1 MTAVQASGK
10 NYFGTYAIPVAV
22 REVPAAGHPQHP
34 HDLTMTMHFHDF
46 SELVIITGGQGEHII
61 NGINYPVGS
70 GDVFLIQGYSEHCFK
85 RRDQVSHV
93 NVMYDTSRLP
103 LSMDWLRKIPGY
115 NVVFNLEPNWRSERN
130 FKHRLHLT
138 PAQLGKVETIV
149 RQMKDELEKQED
161 GYEAAVYSLLLEL
174 IVFIS
179 RQYARKSQDETAA
192 LVRLGKVISALEND
206 SSRAWTLTEIARL
219 AGMSASN
226 LLLLFKAATG
236 VSPID
241 YLIKT
246 RLRHAAEELKNTAKS
261 ISEIA
266 GDHGFNDSN
275 YFSKMFKSVNGV
287 SPRNFRKNMRS

>member
-10 NYFGTYAIPVAV
+10 NYFGNNAIPVAI
-22 REVPAAGHPQHP
+22 RAVPAAGHPQHP

-46 SELVIITGGQGEHII
+46 SELVIITAGQGEHTI
-61 NGINYPVGS
+61 NGVDYPVGA

-93 NVMYDTSRLP
+93 NVMYDGSRLP

-138 PAQLGKVETIV
+138 PAQLGKVETIIQ
-149 RQMKDELEKQED
+149 QMKNELEKQED
-161 GYEAAVYSLLLEL
+161 GYEAAVYSQLLEL

-179 RQYARKSQDETAA
+179 RQYSRKSQDETAA
-192 LVRLGKVISALEND
+192 LIRLGKVISSLEND
-206 SSRAWTLTEIARL
+206 CTRAWTLPEIAKL

-246 RLRHAAEELKNTAKS
+246 RLRRAADELKTTSKS
-261 ISEIA
+261 IAEIA
-266 GDHGFNDSN
+266 YDHGFNDSN
-275 YFSKMFKSVNGV
+275 YFSKMFKNVNGL
-287 SPRNFRKNMRS
+287 SPRDFRKNLQT